1 MAKHNLITKDTIISF
16 DIETTGLVCGVH
28 SMIALGAVAYR
39 NGKEVN
45 HFYGCLKEWE
55 GSERNEDTMLFWQRN
70 RAEWDRIRKESRP
83 PEEVINNFITW
94 AESLEAPRTLA
105 AWPATFDS
113 GFLFFYMHKFGGKD
127 VVNRI
132 FKQHRALDIR
142 SFISAIFAVPYSEAE
157 RKILPKEWKEN
168 LPYTHNA
175 LDDARQQGVV
185 LMNVLK
191 ASVGEL
197 EIGA

>member
-1 MAKHNLITKDTIISF
+1 MAQHNLLTKDTIISF
-16 DIETTGLVCGVH
+16 DIETTGLVGGVH
-28 SMIALGAVAYR
+28 SMISLGAVAYR
-39 NGKEVN
+39 NGKEVS
-45 HFYGCLKEWE
+45 HFYGCLKEWD
-55 GSERNEDTMLFWQRN
+55 GSERDEDTMLFWQRN
-70 RAEWDRIRKESRP
+70 RTEWDGIRKASQP
-83 PEEVINNFITW
+83 PEKVIGEFITW
-94 AESLEAPRTLA
+94 VEALEAPRTLA

-113 GFLFFYMHKFGGKD
+113 AFLFFYLYKFGGAN
-127 VVNRI
+127 VVNRL
-132 FKQHRALDIR
+132 FKQYRVLDIR

-157 RKILPKEWKEN
+157 RRILPEEWKEN

-175 LDDARQQGVV
+175 LADARQQGVT